1 MLNNI
6 KIILFLFSCYLY
18 SQNIEMYL
26 SLINEGQLSGVK
38 EQLPELIS
46 KYPNNP
52 DIMFLEG
59 IMTTDGNKSIEI
71 YKKILTKFPESRYAS
86 ESAVKI
92 GEYYYSLGLYS
103 QAGKHLSQVPRVY
116 PRYSNIQ
123 RIMDLMVS
131 SFLAIGEEDSAK
143 YYSNIYKSMFP
154 TLDVNNFGEGKKN
167 LSKYGNNSQKKSIN
181 KAYIIQVGAFSN
193 IDNAKRMKL
202 QISQIGYDVEIAKVE
217 TKGLKLYAVR
227 VVRYETKFEAEKV
240 GKLLKK
246 KLGNEY
252 RVLYRPQN

>member
-1 MLNNI
+1 
-6 KIILFLFSCYLY
+6 
-18 SQNIEMYL
+18 MYL
-26 SLINEGQLSGVK
+26 SLINEGQISGVK

-59 IMTTDGNKSIEI
+59 IMTADGNKSVEI
-71 YKKILTKFPESRYAS
+71 YKKILTKFPNSRYAS

-103 QAGKHLSQVPRVY
+103 QAGKHLSKVPRVY

-123 RIMDLMVS
+123 RVMDLMVS
-131 SFLAIGEEDSAK
+131 SFLAIGEEDSSN
-143 YYSNIYKSMFP
+143 YYTSIYKSMFP
-154 TLDVNNFGEGKKN
+154 TLDVNNFKESDKK
-167 LSKYGNNSQKKSIN
+167 LSKYVNNFQQKSIN
-181 KAYIIQVGAFSN
+181 RPYIIQVGAFSN
-193 IDNAKRMKL
+193 IENADRMKL
-202 QISQIGYDVEIAKVE
+202 QISQIGYDVQISNVD
-217 TKGLKLYAVR
+217 TKGRKLYAVR

-240 GKLLKK
+240 GRLLKK

>member
-1 MLNNI
+1 
-6 KIILFLFSCYLY
+6 
-18 SQNIEMYL
+18 MYL
-26 SLINEGQLSGVK
+26 SLVNEGQISGVK

-52 DIMFLEG
+52 DIMFLKG
-59 IMTTDGNKSIEI
+59 VMTTDGNKSIEI
-71 YKKILTKFPESRYAS
+71 YKKILTNFPESRYAS

-103 QAGKHLSQVPRVY
+103 QAGKHLSKIPRIY

-123 RIMDLMVS
+123 RVMDLMVS
-131 SFLAIGEEDSAK
+131 SFIAIGEEDSAK
-143 YYSNIYKSMFP
+143 YYASIYKSMFP
-154 TLDVNNFGEGKKN
+154 TLSVDNFNKEEK
-167 LSKYGNNSQKKSIN
+167 SITYGNKYQKKSIN